1 MSAQDKF
8 YIGIDLGTSYTK
20 ALLVDGE
27 GRQISIASSPTLW
40 SSSRPGAVE
49 GIADEF
55 LQGVISAISDAI
67 RLGEEK
73 LSKAITIE
81 GIGIAGLAESGV
93 VVDSQ
98 GNVTTPVI
106 AWYDERGEED
116 LAALPQSFKD
126 QFSKKTGLIYTAQ
139 CSLGKWLHLHN
150 HVEKFKKGQ
159 MWLNLLEYIAF
170 ALTGER
176 YTAPSL
182 AHRTGAW
189 DIDADAPWQECLDL
203 FGLDASFI
211 PPVRNPGESFGVVN
225 RPGVPRQ
232 IIGAHVTVAGHDHP
246 VASVGAGAVGGDVL
260 FNSCGTADVLL
271 RAVTGRIS
279 PEARQKLVDGGI
291 GSGAHCLPG
300 MTVMIAGNRSGLILR
315 RVLSL
320 YSDVAPNIK
329 EKFDRDFDINADHSA
344 VEVSEPNFM
353 SNEVTFT
360 LANETSSQTIWNAAL
375 AYNTRE
381 TGKLLAHMNSVVG
394 EHKVSRASGGWVRLR
409 SVSESKR
416 TLMPELTVSKTQE
429 PGAFG
434 AAAFGYVAAEG
445 KFENIQQSI
454 IEFVSEK
461 VK

>member
-1 MSAQDKF
+1 MSKSAPF

-20 ALLVDGE
+20 ALLVNGE
-27 GRQISIASSPTLW
+27 GEHIAIASSPTLW
-40 SSSRPGAVE
+40 SNSRPGAVE

-55 LQGVISAISDAI
+55 LEGALTAI
-67 RLGEEK
+67 REAIGIGEAK
-73 LSKAITIE
+73 LKRNITVE
-81 GIGIAGLAESGV
+81 GIGITGLAESGV
-93 VVDSQ
+93 VVDSH
-98 GNVTTPVI
+98 GTVTTPVI

-116 LAALPQSFKD
+116 LALLPQSFKD
-126 QFSKKTGLIYTAQ
+126 QFSMKTGLIYTAQ

-150 HVEKFKKGQ
+150 HVERFKKGQ

-189 DIDADAPWQECLDL
+189 DIDADSPWQPSLDL
-203 FGLDASFI
+203 FGLDSSFI
-211 PPVRNPGESFGVVN
+211 PPVKNPGESFGVVN
-225 RPGVPRQ
+225 RAGVPQQ

-246 VASVGAGAVGGDVL
+246 VASVGAGAVGPDVL

-271 RAVTGRIS
+271 RAVTGSIS
-279 PEARQKLVDGGI
+279 PDARQRLVDGGI

-300 MTVMIAGNRSGLILR
+300 MTVMIAGKRAGLILR
-315 RVLSL
+315 RVISL
-320 YSDVAPNIK
+320 YSDVVPEIK

-353 SNEVTFT
+353 SNEITFR
-360 LANETSSQTIWNAAL
+360 LSNEASSQTVWNAAL
-375 AYNTRE
+375 AYNTKE

-394 EHKVSRASGGWVRLR
+394 PHKVSRASGGWVRLR

-416 TLMPELTVSKTQE
+416 TLMPELTVSQRQE

-434 AAAFGYVAAEG
+434 AAAFGYVAASG
-445 KFENIQQSI
+445 TFEIIQQSI
-454 IEFVSEK
+454 SDFVAEN
-461 VK
+461 